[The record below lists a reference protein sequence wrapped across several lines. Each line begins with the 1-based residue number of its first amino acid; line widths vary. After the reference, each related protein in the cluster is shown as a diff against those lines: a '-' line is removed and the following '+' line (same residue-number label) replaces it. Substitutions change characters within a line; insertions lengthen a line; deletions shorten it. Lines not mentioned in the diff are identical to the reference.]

1 MVAAGQWR
9 NLSSS
14 CRRRIAR
21 RGRDRRWMRSVRTED
36 YGQTVMKT
44 GSEKPD
50 RADGAS
56 SASKRVGSG
65 PQTSIMARG
74 ISAAS
79 EAGHTSAPDRMHMS
93 YPKKPLA
100 SRGAS
105 THVRLRPCFA
115 GCGRKTSSATH
126 SSSVRSLGY
135 RFVFFSMATIR
146 PHVAV
151 FHIHSLNHDYTT
163 ASSNYQTAS

>member
-21 RGRDRRWMRSVRTED
+21 HGRDRRWMRSVRKED

-93 YPKKPLA
+93 YPKTKN
-100 SRGAS
+100 
-105 THVRLRPCFA
+105 RLHPE
-115 GCGRKTSSATH
+115 G
-126 SSSVRSLGY
+126 
-135 RFVFFSMATIR
+135 R
-146 PHVAV
+146 PHTSVNSRNV
-151 FHIHSLNHDYTT
+151 HLTR
-163 ASSNYQTAS
+163 Q

>member
-21 RGRDRRWMRSVRTED
+21 HGRDRRWMRSVRTED

-93 YPKKPLA
+93 YPKN
-100 SRGAS
+100 
-105 THVRLRPCFA
+105 RLHPE
-115 GCGRKTSSATH
+115 G
-126 SSSVRSLGY
+126 
-135 RFVFFSMATIR
+135 R
-146 PHVAV
+146 PHTSAEGRAV
-151 FHIHSLNHDYTT
+151 RKDTGRSTKLCLSLAPPRSKSCNGK
-163 ASSNYQTAS
+163 NGG